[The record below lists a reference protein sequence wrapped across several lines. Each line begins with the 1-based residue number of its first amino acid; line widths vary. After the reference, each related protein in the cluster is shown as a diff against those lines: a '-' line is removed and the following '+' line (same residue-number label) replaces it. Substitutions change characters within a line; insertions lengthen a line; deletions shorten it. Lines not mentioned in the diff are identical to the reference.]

1 MIRVGMIGGIGSGK
15 SFLAKLFRCPVFNA
29 DKEVEAI
36 YKKNK
41 NCFKKLKKKLPN
53 FIKNFPI
60 RKKEMISAIN
70 ANKNNLKKISSVV
83 HPIVRQQMRKFIKKN
98 RNAKMIILD
107 IPLLVENK
115 LNKPGDILIF
125 VKAKKYKIL
134 ERIKKRKN
142 FNKEIVKKLKNN
154 QTALFTKMKLS
165 NFVVDNSFPPS
176 IMNKK
181 IKLLKNK
188 ILDERN
194 ST

>member
-15 SFLAKLFRCPVFNA
+15 SFIAKLFRCPVFNA
-29 DKEVEAI
+29 DKEVEVI
-36 YKKNK
+36 YKKSR
-41 NCFKKLKKKLPN
+41 NCFKKLKKKLPK
-53 FIKNFPI
+53 FVKTFPV
-60 RKKEMISAIN
+60 RKKELIAAIN
-70 ANKNNLKKISSVV
+70 ANKDNLKKISSVV
-83 HPIVRQQMRKFIKKN
+83 HPIVRQQMRKFLKKN
-98 RNAKMIILD
+98 RNEMMVILD

-134 ERIKKRKN
+134 ERIKKREH

-154 QTALFTKMKLS
+154 QAGLFTKMKLS

-181 IKLLKNK
+181 IKFLKKK
-188 ILDERN
+188 ILDER
-194 ST
+194 SCT

>member
-36 YKKNK
+36 YKKNR

-60 RKKEMISAIN
+60 RKKELISAIN